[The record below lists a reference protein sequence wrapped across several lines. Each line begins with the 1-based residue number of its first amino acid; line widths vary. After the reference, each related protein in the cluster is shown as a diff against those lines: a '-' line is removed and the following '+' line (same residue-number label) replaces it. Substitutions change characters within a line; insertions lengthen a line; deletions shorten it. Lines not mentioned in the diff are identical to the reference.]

1 MKQPKKLST
10 FFLLI
15 VLLTLIMA
23 VLSLMLG
30 KVTVSFKS
38 VIEAFDSSIVNN
50 EVNIVRARM
59 PRTIFALLM
68 FIIRFRGTDAINYQK
83 SHCGS

>member
-38 VIEAFDSSIVNN
+38 V
-50 EVNIVRARM
+50 
-59 PRTIFALLM
+59 
-68 FIIRFRGTDAINYQK
+68 
-83 SHCGS
+83 